1 MLMWIYCQIISDN
14 PVIYNKIETFIK
26 SAPYLFLQSA
36 GAENHREQQIIF
48 WDIDS
53 RTIVHHDVEKYVR
66 NGSVVIIISLL
77 LPKDIILLRL
87 GSEYC
92 FSIGIL
98 TGQSSYKQFIEE
110 ISRIID
116 IQSKTKFPAD

>member
-1 MLMWIYCQIISDN
+1 MLMWIHCQIISDN

-26 SAPYLFLQSA
+26 SAPCLFLQSE
-36 GAENHREQQIIF
+36 GAENNREQQIIF

-53 RTIVHHDVEKYVR
+53 KTIVHHDLEKHVR
-66 NGSVVIIISLL
+66 NGSVVIVISLF
-77 LPKDIILLRL
+77 LPKDIILIRL
-87 GSEYC
+87 GNEYR

-98 TGQSSYKQFIEE
+98 TGQVSYTQFIEE

-116 IQSKTKFPAD
+116 VQSKIKFPAD